1 MRELARWSVFPLM
14 LIGALATTWV
24 AAERGAAPAAAVFLL
39 YLAMM
44 PVVALLER
52 LLPYR
57 RAWNEGKHDLLTDAL
72 YLPTTW
78 GLGALL
84 APAFAAVAVSVEGF
98 VSARVGSD
106 LWPTGWPLAAQV
118 ALACVIAEFF
128 DYWGHRLLHRVP
140 ALWRFH
146 AIHHSAR
153 RVYWLNAT
161 RTHPGE
167 LLVRGLFGAVPLAVL
182 GVGELVFAYTMVL
195 GRVAGL
201 FQHANIDFHLGPF
214 AWIFSIGDLHRWHH
228 SRDRS
233 EADRNYGNS
242 FIFWDAIFGTR
253 FLPRDREPPTEVGI
267 GGLETFPTAYASQ
280 VLAPFRYRQIEAAS
294 ATQTGAGSRHSGV

>member
-1 MRELARWSVFPLM
+1 MREVARWSVFPLM
-14 LIGALATTWV
+14 LVAALAVTAV
-24 AAERGAAPAAAVFLL
+24 AIARGAPPAAAVFLI

-44 PVVALLER
+44 PIVAGLER
-52 LLPYR
+52 ALPYR
-57 RAWNEGKHDLLTDAL
+57 RVWNEGKRDLLTDAL

-84 APAFAAVAVSVEGF
+84 SPAFAAVAVGVEGF
-98 VSARVGSD
+98 VSARFGEG
-106 LWPTGWPLAAQV
+106 LWPEAWPLSAQV
-118 ALACVIAEFF
+118 ALACAVAEFF
-128 DYWGHRLLHRVP
+128 DYWGHRLLHRIP

-146 AIHHSAR
+146 AVHHSAQ

-182 GVGELVFAYTMVL
+182 GVGVEVFAYTMVL

-228 SRDRS
+228 SCART
-233 EADRNYGNS
+233 EADTNYGNS
-242 FIFWDAIFGTR
+242 FIFWDAVFGTR
-253 FLPRDREPPTEVGI
+253 FLPRDREPPAEVGI
-267 GGLETFPTAYASQ
+267 DGLEAFPTSYASQ
-280 VLAPFRYRQIEAAS
+280 VLAPFRYRAIEARS
-294 ATQTGAGSRHSGV
+294 AART